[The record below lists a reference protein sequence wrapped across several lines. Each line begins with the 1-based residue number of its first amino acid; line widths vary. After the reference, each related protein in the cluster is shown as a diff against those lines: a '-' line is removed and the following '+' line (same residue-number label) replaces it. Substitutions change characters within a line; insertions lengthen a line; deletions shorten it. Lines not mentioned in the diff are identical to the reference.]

1 MKVLSLFDGMSCGQ
15 IAIGRAGI
23 PVEKY
28 YAAEIDKHAIKV
40 TQHNYPDTI
49 QLGDVQDIDGQE
61 YDIDLLLG
69 GSPCQGF
76 SFAGKQFN
84 FEDPRSKLFFEY
96 VRILEESDPAYFLLE
111 NVKMKQEYQN
121 IISDMLGVQP
131 IKINSSLVSAQSRE
145 RLYWSNIPGIEQPT
159 DKNICLSDIIEQECI
174 GGAKRARYI
183 NGVSGKT
190 YQKIELRTD
199 DKANAMTTVKKNSM
213 VSVNNVLRN
222 LHIDEAEQ
230 LQTVPINYSSCV
242 SNTQR
247 YKMLGNG
254 WTVDVIAHILKPLAR
269 HKIAN
274 KLMHRTSL

>member
-1 MKVLSLFDGMSCGQ
+1 
-15 IAIGRAGI
+15 
-23 PVEKY
+23 
-28 YAAEIDKHAIKV
+28 
-40 TQHNYPDTI
+40 
-49 QLGDVQDIDGQE
+49 
-61 YDIDLLLG
+61 
-69 GSPCQGF
+69 
-76 SFAGKQFN
+76 
-84 FEDPRSKLFFEY
+84 
-96 VRILEESDPAYFLLE
+96 
-111 NVKMKQEYQN
+111 
-121 IISDMLGVQP
+121 
-131 IKINSSLVSAQSRE
+131 
-145 RLYWSNIPGIEQPT
+145 LYWSNIPGIEQPT

-254 WTVDVIAHILKPLAR
+254 WTVSVIAHIFNGLK
-269 HKIAN
+269 
-274 KLMHRTSL
+274 